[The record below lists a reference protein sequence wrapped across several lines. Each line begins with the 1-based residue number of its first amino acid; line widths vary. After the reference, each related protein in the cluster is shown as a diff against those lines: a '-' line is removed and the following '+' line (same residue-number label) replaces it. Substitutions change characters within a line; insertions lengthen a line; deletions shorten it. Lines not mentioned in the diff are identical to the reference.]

1 MLQIAF
7 VRIVA
12 EHEKVEVVRIFG
24 DVLHQ
29 VRLRRGKSSIEVR
42 HRFPLPMSPPA
53 LDLMNKD
60 VAAPSMLDGRPGIPN
75 AILSRRELFQN
86 GEREISGGC
95 GRKLRVKFL

>member
-1 MLQIAF
+1 VVEQAMLQIAF

-60 VAAPSMLDGRPGIPN
+60 VAAPAMLDGRLGIPN
-75 AILSRRELFQN
+75 AIFSRSELFRIGSSQA
-86 GEREISGGC
+86 
-95 GRKLRVKFL
+95 FLKK